1 MPIGVTITAEKKN
14 APRSNARGHWLLYF
28 AKIPA
33 DHLPFRSTRRVCS
46 GERQRA
52 CFSERKGLK
61 KAYRSGKY
69 PDLSLWDHQAS
80 GSNPVT
86 PTTSPRTLYRSRRL
100 SFGKANGSLTP
111 SLLLSEKGHAA
122 PSLLACKRRSRR
134 SGLLPTFAGAPVA
147 HSNLS
152 KSYNSTPTTSEQ
164 AMYRLL

>member
-33 DHLPFRSTRRVCS
+33 DHITDHLPFRSTRRVCS

-100 SFGKANGSLTP
+100 FFGKANGSLTP

-122 PSLLACKRRSRR
+122 PSLLACKRAHDGFGS
-134 SGLLPTFAGAPVA
+134 LPTFCGCACGA
-147 HSNLS
+147 
-152 KSYNSTPTTSEQ
+152 
-164 AMYRLL
+164 